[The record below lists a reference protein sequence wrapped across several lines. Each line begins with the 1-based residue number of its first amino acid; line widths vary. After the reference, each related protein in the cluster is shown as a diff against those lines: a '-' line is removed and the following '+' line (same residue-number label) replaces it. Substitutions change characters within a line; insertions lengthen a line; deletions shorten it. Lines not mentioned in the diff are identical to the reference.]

1 MPFQQSSKVG
11 GVSFAVIL
19 ALVAGFAT
27 IAIAADPTIAVQAPS
42 CSARGANVPVSLRVT
57 PTSAWSSVRVYFRS
71 EGAADLYF
79 LEMRSNGDGSY
90 WAALPRPDASVTGV
104 EVIAAVRDAD
114 GREFR
119 AEARRVVVASSCTTS
134 LTSDEKRFAANLVVG
149 ETAASQANAPLR
161 GFTCDGL
168 LARMRVDG
176 SFANDSFCRAASL
189 VASGIGIPRQEA
201 IQPLALVGGA
211 ASDASSTSRGPRPV
225 IRPIDPKPASPSPPR

>member
-1 MPFQQSSKVG
+1 MSFQPPFKVG
-11 GVSFAVIL
+11 RVFSPLAL
-19 ALVAGFAT
+19 ALVAGVAT
-27 IAIAADPTIAVQAPS
+27 SATAADPVITVQAPS

-57 PTSAWSSVRVYFRS
+57 PSGAWSSVRVYFRS
-71 EGAADLYF
+71 EIAADSYF

-90 WAALPRPDASVTGV
+90 WAVLPRPEASVAGV

-119 AEARRVVVASSCTTS
+119 AEPRRVVVAPSCTTT
-134 LTSDEKRFAANLVVG
+134 LTSEEKRFAANLVVG
-149 ETAASQANAPLR
+149 ETTASQANAPLR

-176 SFANDSFCRAASL
+176 TFANDSFCRTANL
-189 VASGIGIPRQEA
+189 VASGIPRQET

-211 ASDASSTSRGPRPV
+211 TTGAQQATRDVRPV

>member
-1 MPFQQSSKVG
+1 MSLQPRFRVG
-11 GVSFAVIL
+11 RVSLAVAL
-19 ALVAGFAT
+19 ALVAGLAT
-27 IAIAADPTIAVQAPS
+27 SAMAADPIISVQTPS
-42 CSARGANVPVSLRVT
+42 CSARGANVPMSLRVT
-57 PTSAWSSVRVYFRS
+57 PSGAWSSVRVYFRS

-90 WAALPRPDASVTGV
+90 WAALPRPEATVTGV
-104 EVIAAVRDAD
+104 EVIAAVRDAE

-119 AEARRVVVASSCTTS
+119 AEARRVVVAPSCTTN

-176 SFANDSFCRAASL
+176 TFANDSFCRTASL
-189 VASGIGIPRQEA
+189 VASRIPRQEA

-211 ASDASSTSRGPRPV
+211 ASDGSSTSRDPRPV